1 MKRKRC
7 HGRPLRVSARRLE
20 LSVLREDRIKVL
32 AVIASIQFSLI
43 LVWMLWLKFGEEFYI
58 LRTYN
63 AFSHY
68 TLKERFLFELVPF
81 IHTFDHDTFKRILN
95 IALNTIVFAP
105 FGVLFNLTF
114 EKKSVVRDMFIC
126 LCFSIAIELTQ
137 LFTIIGSF
145 ASEDLITNPVGYL
158 FGLAFFKLFFAR
170 LRPRYQQRLLSV
182 CNVCLFAL
190 LVIAVIRTA
199 NCFDLIRAILTRSI

>member
-170 LRPRYQQRLLSV
+170 IRPRYQQRLLSV

-190 LVIAVIRTA
+190 IIIATVRTV
-199 NCFDLIRAILTRSI
+199 NCFDLIMDILLRRI

>member
-1 MKRKRC
+1 M
-7 HGRPLRVSARRLE
+7 
-20 LSVLREDRIKVL
+20 REDRIKAL
-32 AVIASIQFSLI
+32 AIIASVQFSLI

-170 LRPRYQQRLLSV
+170 LRPRYQQRLLSD

-190 LVIAVIRTA
+190 IIIATVRTV
-199 NCFDLIRAILTRSI
+199 NCFDLIMDILLRRI

>member
-145 ASEDLITNPVGYL
+145 ATEDLITNPVGYL
-158 FGLAFFKLFFAR
+158 FGLAFFKLFFAM

-182 CNVCLFAL
+182 CNVCLAAL
-190 LVIAVIRTA
+190 LVIAVVRTV
-199 NCFDLIRAILTRSI
+199 NCFDLIRDILARTI

>member
-20 LSVLREDRIKVL
+20 LGVLREDRIKVL

-145 ASEDLITNPVGYL
+145 ASEDLITNPIGYLVGY
-158 FGLAFFKLFFAR
+158 AVYKLFFVKQ
-170 LRPRYQQRLLSV
+170 RPRCQQRLLSI
-182 CNVCLFAL
+182 CNVCLAAL
-190 LVIAVIRTA
+190 LVIAVVRTV
-199 NCFDLIRAILTRSI
+199 NCFDLIRDILTRTI

>member
-1 MKRKRC
+1 MISKRRLQT
-7 HGRPLRVSARRLE
+7 PLRIDSRRLE
-20 LSVLREDRIKVL
+20 LAILREDRIKAL
-32 AVIASIQFSLI
+32 AIIASVQFSLI

-190 LVIAVIRTA
+190 IIIATIRTV
-199 NCFDLIRAILTRSI
+199 NCFDLIMDILLRRI

>member
-1 MKRKRC
+1 MISKRRLQT
-7 HGRPLRVSARRLE
+7 PLRIDSRRLE
-20 LSVLREDRIKVL
+20 LAILREDRIKAL
-32 AVIASIQFSLI
+32 AIIASVQFSLI

-170 LRPRYQQRLLSV
+170 LRPRYQQRLLSD

-190 LVIAVIRTA
+190 IIIATVRTV
-199 NCFDLIRAILTRSI
+199 NCFDLIMDILLRRI

>member
-1 MKRKRC
+1 MISKRRLQT
-7 HGRPLRVSARRLE
+7 PLRIDSRRLE
-20 LSVLREDRIKVL
+20 LAILREDRIKAL
-32 AVIASIQFSLI
+32 AIIASVQFSLI

-190 LVIAVIRTA
+190 IIIATVRTV
-199 NCFDLIRAILTRSI
+199 NCFDLIMDILLRRI